1 MDRKRE
7 MRMQNEAVNK
17 RDQIL
22 MQLAHYFIT
31 KENYTP
37 IVVRGVKNELW
48 LENLD
53 APYRIIRINTNYI
66 HNNEQLNFDL
76 FKIKN
81 VVKQVRKKTLSFK
94 INTLNILLDVGTNV
108 DLKGTT
114 GIDCIKV
121 DGEKDI
127 KKAKDLNELFPELKN
142 NLLEA
147 SDGLDFLINV
157 TNDINIKTEK
167 ENREFENVF
176 KKKKLSVTYVL
187 IAINIIVFLVGLLA
201 PSIINKDVLFS
212 IALNREY
219 VKSGEVYR
227 LLTTMFTHESIIHLA
242 MNMYALYVIGSQV
255 ETYIGKRKFLL
266 VYLFSGLTGA
276 LLSCVVNSGWS
287 LGASGAIFGLMGA
300 LLYFG
305 IHYRMYLESSLKN
318 SIIPLIVANLAM
330 GFIIPNV
337 DNAAHIGGL
346 VGGLFFTMA
355 VGIENKST
363 KQDRLTGIICST
375 IFVLALL
382 YLVFLIK

>member
-1 MDRKRE
+1 MDRKE
-7 MRMQNEAVNK
+7 ETRMQKETVNK

-66 HNNEQLNFDL
+66 HNNEQLDFDL

-81 VVKQVRKKTLSFK
+81 VVKQVKKKTLSFK
-94 INTLNILLDVGTNV
+94 INTLNILLDVGNSV
-108 DLKGTT
+108 KLKNTDR
-114 GIDCIKV
+114 IDCIKV

-127 KKAKDLNELFPELKN
+127 KKAKDLNELFPDLKN
-142 NLLEA
+142 NLLDA
-147 SDGLDFLINV
+147 HDGLDFLINV

-167 ENREFENVF
+167 ENKEFEKVF
-176 KKKKLSVTYVL
+176 MKKKLSVTYVL
-187 IAINIIVFLVGLLA
+187 MAINILVFLIGTFATYVA
-201 PSIINKDVLFS
+201 KVDVFS
-212 IALNREY
+212 KIALHRNL

-227 LLTTMFTHESIIHLA
+227 LLTAVFAHESLIHLA
-242 MNMYALYVIGSQV
+242 MNMYALYITGSQV
-255 ETYIGKRKFLL
+255 ETYIGKKKYLL
-266 VYLFSGLTGA
+266 VYLFSGITGC
-276 LLSCVVNSGWS
+276 LLSSVVHSGWS
-287 LGASGAIFGLMGA
+287 LGASGAIFGLMGS

-305 IHYRMYLESSLKN
+305 VHYRMYLESTLKN

-346 VGGLFFTMA
+346 VGGLFATMA
-355 VGIENKST
+355 LGIENKGT
-363 KQDRLTGIICST
+363 KQDKITGIICSCLL
-375 IFVLALL
+375 IAALIYIL
-382 YLVFLIK
+382 FFI

>member
-1 MDRKRE
+1 
-7 MRMQNEAVNK
+7 MQKETVNK

-66 HNNEQLNFDL
+66 HNNEQLDFDL

-81 VVKQVRKKTLSFK
+81 VVKQVKKKTLSFK
-94 INTLNILLDVGTNV
+94 INTLNILLDVGNSV
-108 DLKGTT
+108 KLKNTDR
-114 GIDCIKV
+114 IDCIKV

-127 KKAKDLNELFPELKN
+127 KKAKDLNELFPDLKN
-142 NLLEA
+142 NLLDA
-147 SDGLDFLINV
+147 HDGLDFLINV

-167 ENREFENVF
+167 ENKEFEKVF
-176 KKKKLSVTYVL
+176 MKKKLSVTYVL
-187 IAINIIVFLVGLLA
+187 MAINILVFLIGTFATYVA
-201 PSIINKDVLFS
+201 KVDVFS
-212 IALNREY
+212 KIALHRNL

-227 LLTTMFTHESIIHLA
+227 LLTAVFAHESLIHLA
-242 MNMYALYVIGSQV
+242 MNMYALYIIGSQV
-255 ETYIGKRKFLL
+255 ETYIGKKKYLM
-266 VYLFSGLTGA
+266 VYLFSGITGC
-276 LLSCVVNSGWS
+276 LLSSVVHSGWS
-287 LGASGAIFGLMGA
+287 LGASGAIFGLMGS

-305 IHYRMYLESSLKN
+305 VHYRMYLESTLKN

-346 VGGLFFTMA
+346 VGGLFATMA
-355 VGIENKST
+355 LGIENKGT
-363 KQDRLTGIICST
+363 KQDKITGIICSCLL
-375 IFVLALL
+375 IAALIYIL
-382 YLVFLIK
+382 FFI